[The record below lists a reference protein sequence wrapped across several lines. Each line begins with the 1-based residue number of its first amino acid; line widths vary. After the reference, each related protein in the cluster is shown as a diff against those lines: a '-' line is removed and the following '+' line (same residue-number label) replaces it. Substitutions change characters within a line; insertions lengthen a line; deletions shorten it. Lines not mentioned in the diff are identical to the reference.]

1 MTAATRVAWLIGRR
15 NVLNVFRIP
24 GNIITVVGLP
34 VLVLI
39 MFGGAFSRMAVLAG
53 YPRGDPL
60 GWVTPFAVVLG
71 AAFTGLGSAYDV
83 ARDVPTGFQDR
94 LLVSPAART
103 ALVLGE
109 VLGSIGRAWMQLVA
123 VLVIALPAGVGLH
136 GMAGAIPLLLLASA
150 GVAAWSGLWAL
161 AVLYRLPSA
170 QSIGL
175 VTIGIFA
182 ASMLATGQVPVQ
194 YQASWLGAIARVNP
208 MTPVLKMSRQGFL
221 GPVTW
226 SGTWPGLLALVM
238 TAAVLAVLTW
248 ASLRRFGRGA
258 R

>member
-1 MTAATRVAWLIGRR
+1 MTAAARVAWLIARR

-24 GNIITVVGLP
+24 GNVITVVGLP

-53 YPRGDPL
+53 YPPGDPI

-83 ARDVPTGFQDR
+83 ARDVPTGFMDR
-94 LLVSPAART
+94 LLASPASRA
-103 ALVLGE
+103 ALVTGE
-109 VLGSIGRAWMQLVA
+109 VLGSVGRAWLQLAA
-123 VLVIALPAGVGLH
+123 VLVIALPAGVSLH
-136 GMAGAIPLLLLASA
+136 DMGGAIPLLLLASA

-175 VTIGIFA
+175 ATIGIFA
-182 ASMLATGQVPVQ
+182 ASMLATGQVPVR
-194 YQASWLGAIARVNP
+194 YQAFWLSAITKVNP

-226 SGTWPGLLALVM
+226 SGTWPGLLALTL
-238 TAAVLAVLTW
+238 TAVVLALLTW
-248 ASLRRFGRGA
+248 ASLRRFGRSA

>member
-1 MTAATRVAWLIGRR
+1 MAGRAVSLISRPLRLGLALGDRGRD
-15 NVLNVFRIP
+15 
-24 GNIITVVGLP
+24 VGL
-34 VLVLI
+34 VDLARRDFVRWRRAAGCINGQLVLKC
-39 MFGGAFSRMAVLAG
+39 L
-53 YPRGDPL
+53 
-60 GWVTPFAVVLG
+60 
-71 AAFTGLGSAYDV
+71 
-83 ARDVPTGFQDR
+83 
-94 LLVSPAART
+94 
-103 ALVLGE
+103 
-109 VLGSIGRAWMQLVA
+109 
-123 VLVIALPAGVGLH
+123 
-136 GMAGAIPLLLLASA
+136 
-150 GVAAWSGLWAL
+150 GLWAL

-182 ASMLATGQVPVQ
+182 ARMLATGQVPVQ

-226 SGTWPGLLALVM
+226 SGTWPGLLALVV
-238 TAAVLAVLTW
+238 TAAVLALLTW